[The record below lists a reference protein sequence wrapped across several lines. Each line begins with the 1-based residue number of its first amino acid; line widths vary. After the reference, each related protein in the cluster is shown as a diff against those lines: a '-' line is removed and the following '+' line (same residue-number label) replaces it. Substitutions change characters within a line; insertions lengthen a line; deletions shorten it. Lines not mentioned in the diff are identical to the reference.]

1 MEVSNLD
8 FYIPAAFPLLYYD
21 EETIDSFVNYL
32 CSCEYEPTPQELSN
46 ATGISIEICQEKLPV
61 ILELNKCLLHH
72 SYRVKRRR
80 ALLDYLD
87 NDD

>member
-1 MEVSNLD
+1 MN

-21 EETIDSFVNYL
+21 EKTIDTFVNYL
-32 CSCEYEPTPQELSN
+32 CSCEHEPTPQELSE
-46 ATGISIEICQEKLPV
+46 ATGISIDICREKLPV
-61 ILELNKCLLHH
+61 ILELNKCLLHN

-80 ALLDYLD
+80 ALLDYLE